1 MFPQLTISGQPHE
14 RGVQYGAACSARI
27 RISIAS
33 YARLFAYLHGA
44 DWAEMQKRALAYVPV
59 LEQYTPNLLEEMHGI
74 AEGAQLHFAEILAL
88 NVRTELVAGV
98 RRISPA
104 PGYVEMMA
112 ANERAG
118 IARHGECTT
127 VAAFPGA
134 TKLNNT
140 LLAQTWDWYG
150 EQRAACV
157 ILRIEE
163 PDAPTILTITEAG
176 ILAKIGLNSDG
187 VGVSLNILFSE
198 GDGVEPNMPVHVL
211 LRRALQQRSFAD
223 AVDMLQAMP
232 AAASSCIT
240 IVEAS
245 GAGASLEVTP
255 QGVGILKPHD
265 GILAHTNHCVTDPA
279 SACEI
284 PHLPNSSSMPR
295 FDRAVTLLYQHHSQI
310 DEAVLIDILRDHE
323 DAPMCICRHPEHTP
337 AADYQPESVCG
348 VILDVASG
356 VMHVA
361 AGVPCQV
368 PFTPLTLN

>member
-1 MFPQLTISGQPHE
+1 MFPVFTIHGQPHE
-14 RGVQYGAACSARI
+14 RGVQYGAACAAHI

-44 DWAEMQKRALAYVPV
+44 DWAEMQQRALAYIPV
-59 LEQYTPNLLEEMHGI
+59 LEQHAPDLLQEMRGI
-74 AEGAQLHFAEILAL
+74 AEGARLGFAEILTL

-98 RRISPA
+98 RRASPA
-104 PGYVEMMA
+104 PGYDDVIA

-118 IARHGECTT
+118 VAQHGECTT

-134 TKLNNT
+134 TAHGNT

-163 PDAPTILTITEAG
+163 PDAPTILTLTEAG
-176 ILAKIGLNSDG
+176 ILAKIGLNSAG

-198 GDGVEPNMPVHVL
+198 GDGTQPNMPVHIL

-223 AVDMLQAMP
+223 AVDMLRATP

-240 IVEAS
+240 IVEAT

-255 QGVGILKPHD
+255 HGVGVLEPHN
-265 GILAHTNHCVTDPA
+265 GTLAHTNHCVTEPA

-284 PHLPNSSSMPR
+284 PHLPNSSSLPR
-295 FDRAVTLLYQHHSQI
+295 FDRAATLLHEHHGHI
-310 DEAVLIDILRDHE
+310 DQEVLMSILRDHQ
-323 DAPMCICRHPEHTP
+323 DVPLCICRHPEHTP

-348 VILDVASG
+348 VILDVASR

-368 PFTPLTLN
+368 PFAAVPLS